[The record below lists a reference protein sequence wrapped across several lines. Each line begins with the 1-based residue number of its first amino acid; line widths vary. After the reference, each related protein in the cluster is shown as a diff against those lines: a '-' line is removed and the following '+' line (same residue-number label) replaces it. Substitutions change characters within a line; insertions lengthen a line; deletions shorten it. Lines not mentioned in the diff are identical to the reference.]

1 MNFIKKYFL
10 KSPKNIKVI
19 LTLQICEPSLKIT
32 EFESFKIINCYEV
45 LEKYDYDLL
54 KDSNQKRIEYLSE
67 EIINSESNILICDTG
82 FSITDFHKISEIL
95 KSSKLNIDKILVPNE
110 SKRNKKLQEGQE
122 MYRNHNRWID
132 FYPGQIEDIH
142 NDFELIIKNLKSRYE
157 NTKTEILE
165 I

>member
-32 EFESFKIINCYEV
+32 EFDNFKIINCHEV
-45 LEKYDYDLL
+45 LEKYNYDLL

-67 EIINSESNILICDTG
+67 EIINSETNILICDTG
-82 FSITDFHKISEIL
+82 LSITDFHKISEIL
-95 KSSKLNIDKILVPNE
+95 KSSELNIDKILVPNE
-110 SKRNKKLQEGQE
+110 SKRIRKLQEGQE
-122 MYRNHNRWID
+122 MYRNHSRWID

-142 NDFELIIKNLKSRYE
+142 NEFELTIKNLKSRYE